1 MKFSVI
7 DFPVSGES
15 PHIYC
20 TGGYNDWLCYST
32 ETGPEIGHF
41 GHLVRY
47 IYVGI
52 SPRRVNRFL
61 ICFLI

>member
-1 MKFSVI
+1 MSGYVI
-7 DFPVSGES
+7 VQKQD
-15 PHIYC
+15 I
-20 TGGYNDWLCYST
+20 LM
-32 ETGPEIGHF
+32 GHF

-47 IYVGI
+47 LYVGI